1 MAHAL
6 ALDSRDIALDL
17 HGLLRD
23 LDPARWQDEVE
34 VAMRARATE
43 IQAEVQTLQAKFDEL
58 RETYTDQS
66 LAALGEA
73 LDAIDAR
80 FDRLSELLD
89 EYTPQTDLS
98 VPDLRKEWMDFR
110 VRLQPAYEGL
120 AESLR
125 VASIHV
131 PSLRPTNYARNI
143 FHVSSALLALV
154 LVETVLTPMWMFM
167 AALAVASSAWLME
180 LGKRSNPR
188 VDRITWF
195 VFGKMGHP
203 YERTRVN
210 SATWF
215 SSALLVLSLTGS
227 QLIAALALMILGVAD
242 PAAGLIGRRIGRH
255 KLVHG
260 RSVEGTAA
268 FVLFGAVGC
277 LITLAIFHPAL
288 GLPLALGITAAAVLP
303 AALAELYA
311 YRIDDNLLVP
321 MAAAAGAGA
330 FALLVGIPL

>member
-23 LDPARWQDEVE
+23 LDPARWKDEVE
-34 VAMRARATE
+34 ETLRTRAVE
-43 IQAEVQTLQAKFDEL
+43 IQSQVEALQARFDEL

-66 LAALGEA
+66 LAALDES
-73 LDAIDAR
+73 LDSIEAR
-80 FDRLSELLD
+80 FDRLSQLLD
-89 EYTPQTDLS
+89 EFTPDTDLS
-98 VPDLRKEWMDFR
+98 VPDLRKQWMDFR

-131 PSLRPTNYARNI
+131 PSLRPTNYARNV
-143 FHVSSALLALV
+143 FHVSSALLSLF
-154 LVETVLTPMWMFM
+154 LVETVLTPMWMFL
-167 AALAVASSAWLME
+167 AAFSVAASAWLME
-180 LGKRSNPR
+180 LGKRRNAR
-188 VDRITWF
+188 VDRITWR
-195 VFGKMGHP
+195 VLGKMGHP
-203 YERTRVN
+203 YERTRIN

-215 SSALLVLSLTGS
+215 STALLLLALTGS

-242 PAAGLIGRRIGRH
+242 PAAGLIGRRFGRH

-277 LITLAIFHPAL
+277 LATLAIWHPAL
-288 GLPLALGITAAAVLP
+288 GWSIALGITAAAVLP

-330 FALLVGIPL
+330 FALLVGIPI